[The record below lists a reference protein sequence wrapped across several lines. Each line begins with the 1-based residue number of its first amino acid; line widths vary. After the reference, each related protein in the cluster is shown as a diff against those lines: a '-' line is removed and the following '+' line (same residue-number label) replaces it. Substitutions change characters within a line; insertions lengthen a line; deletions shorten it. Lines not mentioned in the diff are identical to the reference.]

1 MEPNHRTGGVTVYGF
16 DVEWEI
22 VGLSRFYSR
31 KCIPDSL
38 WICQP
43 SVGVPFFEAVQLLA
57 DSQSPTHTPSKQN
70 TEKQHRH
77 HRDWTDNRHIRWKN
91 HYMKTQPLV
100 TFVYFPSFPSQICSG
115 DRSDIKVA
123 QFAMSSAI
131 QGGSNFHKSCRV
143 CLDLS
148 LPPRLDMLLN
158 TVPITMAAWT
168 AILQT
173 MTWTVIRFWAFFSGS
188 QHLIFSDLICVN
200 VVQRLIWSSFPVSFS
215 EGEASLCSPE

>member
-1 MEPNHRTGGVTVYGF
+1 MEPNRRTGGVTVYGF

-57 DSQSPTHTPSKQN
+57 DSQSPTRTPNKQN

-77 HRDWTDNRHIRWKN
+77 HRHWTDNRHISWKN

-100 TFVYFPSFPSQICSG
+100 TFVYFPSFPSQICSVTG
-115 DRSDIKVA
+115 LTSRLLSSRCPQQSKVVP
-123 QFAMSSAI
+123 I
-131 QGGSNFHKSCRV
+131 HKSCRV
-143 CLDLS
+143 CLDLQ
-148 LPPRLDMLLN
+148 LPPRLDMLRN

-173 MTWTVIRFWAFFSGS
+173 MTWTVIRFWAFFGGS
-188 QHLIFSDLICVN
+188 QHLIFSDLIFC
-200 VVQRLIWSSFPVSFS
+200 
-215 EGEASLCSPE
+215 

>member
-1 MEPNHRTGGVTVYGF
+1 MEPPNRRS

-31 KCIPDSL
+31 NCIPDSL

-43 SVGVPFFEAVQLLA
+43 SVGVPFFEAVQLFA

-91 HYMKTQPLV
+91 HDMKTQPLV
-100 TFVYFPSFPSQICSG
+100 TCVYFPSFPSQICSG

-131 QGGSNFHKSCRV
+131 QGGSNSQV
-143 CLDLS
+143 LPCLPWPLIAPKAGYVAEHSAYHHGSLDSNITNHDLNGDKFWS
-148 LPPRLDMLLN
+148 LLWWVATFDLL
-158 TVPITMAAWT
+158 
-168 AILQT
+168 
-173 MTWTVIRFWAFFSGS
+173 RSYF
-188 QHLIFSDLICVN
+188 C
-200 VVQRLIWSSFPVSFS
+200 
-215 EGEASLCSPE
+215 